1 MATVKSLGLHQ
12 PSGLQHAINEQ
23 LLPPNPPSTSYTW
36 DISTEDRFDGDLE
49 DEILSTEHCVIWC
62 RGGIFRKTFRFEL
75 EKEPVIQALLAY
87 FPASKD
93 DKSTQEEEAQ
103 SDQRP
108 ALSKA
113 LVVFLKTQAHI
124 YFLSGTSHIVHM
136 PFEVETAF
144 AGPVGVIIQ
153 RKQKAESVAPI
164 SLKFPRVPPNSFVSS
179 QLTAFNS
186 SQLTA
191 FSVEGLGKPKALP
204 LRLSSTLDNLWEAP
218 LEQLESRWPRLVSLT
233 DPLLE
238 LGLVV
243 TNQEA
248 QNGKSLR
255 QTAAKKLAFL
265 DSAEEV
271 LHVEEIKIP
280 GALTQDLSQPLII
293 AVTINRETSE
303 YTVWRLTYLQ
313 HEDRFLARQKD
324 AKSKTARRRSSMP
337 PAFASTPGTP
347 VQPNLRESFGAP
359 LPGKRPRKSERL
371 EKPMID
377 LVSSLEQQDKEGS
390 GVARRSS
397 RRVSSM
403 LARADLSA
411 SHERAILPDQP
422 LLSSHVGARRHESQG
437 SHARLS
443 ANYAHQ
449 IHPSLSSLLAAP
461 FYEGLDEGFHNMGL
475 DDHEFDGLQHEI
487 LFTKLHSVPM
497 NNSNVRYSDQPARTQ
512 TKVFILVAPPF
523 AIDGHDQSQL
533 LIGIQDATERRLQLL
548 TLELGIQRGTN
559 MGAKPGKKN
568 IPDGTTVVAT
578 VVDRRHAQNVV
589 DSCKL
594 MDGDHSAILI
604 LSESMDGRHELS
616 TQAPWSVLTKISL
629 SLLFVDNTRSLQYR
643 GRVVDRDVTQR
654 KSEVIDFS
662 NGSIV
667 GVRHPR
673 HGGIVD
679 VVDAEGRLHEL
690 RIQLEPR
697 SPHVRRV
704 LDVCRSILP
713 HALGE
718 HIFAG
723 WLHCMQWIGGH
734 DETSTDIE
742 WSTMTILLLSLFLSL
757 GRTDTKPF
765 PKTRQLPRRKRH
777 PSGSFGSIKE
787 SEDWG
792 SLEKAETSN
801 SLGCPTW
808 MMNGGWQWA
817 LDEDGDDS
825 GDENLSTTFISKHIS
840 MAKEYMVSILGETAF
855 GAAGYM
861 PTALGKSME
870 SRRKVAVDVFMG
882 LHLLLEEEKLDIMTP
897 EFRSPGRADLRV
909 IMCQIARWL
918 KWPSFIAIYE
928 AGIQEDVDQRHD
940 SGIFVNRLCDAKLT
954 IGSDLNLRPAIP
966 QPPVRPDVVNWIQ
979 SRLTGER
986 RVPYITPADVYYAG
1000 SQLSEA
1006 EKSQDRRWESILP
1019 RTLMFK
1025 QFFKFMKPSTSAVQ
1039 MVEAM
1044 RDAGITP
1051 LILDTLPE
1059 AILAPLRD
1067 AISLCQPHPPTSWS
1081 KDLLE
1086 LVDRRDISL
1095 ILAPGKQPKPSA
1107 SKILVRSKPRLHG

>member
-23 LLPPNPPSTSYTW
+23 LLPPNPPSASYTW
-36 DISTEDRFDGDLE
+36 DISTDDRFDGDLE
-49 DEILSTEHCVIWC
+49 DELLTTERCVIWC

-93 DKSTQEEEAQ
+93 DKSTQDDDAQ

-108 ALSKA
+108 TLSKA

-136 PFEVETAF
+136 PFEVESAF

-164 SLKFPRVPPNSFVSS
+164 SFKFPRVPPNSFVSS

-186 SQLTA
+186 SQQTA

-204 LRLSSTLDNLWEAP
+204 LRSTLDNFWEAP
-218 LEQLESRWPRLVSLT
+218 LEQPESRWPRLVSLT

-243 TNQEA
+243 TNQES
-248 QNGKSLR
+248 QNAKSLR
-255 QTAAKKLAFL
+255 QTAKKKLSFL
-265 DSAEEV
+265 DAAEEV
-271 LHVEEIKIP
+271 VHVEEIKIP

-313 HEDRFLARQKD
+313 HEDPFLNRQKD
-324 AKSKTARRRSSMP
+324 AKSKAARRRSSMP
-337 PAFASTPGTP
+337 SAFASAPGTP
-347 VQPNLRESFGAP
+347 AQPNLRESFGAP
-359 LPGKRPRKSERL
+359 LPGKRQRKSERL

-377 LVSSLEQQDKEGS
+377 LVSSLEQQDKEGT
-390 GVARRSS
+390 GAARRSS

-411 SHERAILPDQP
+411 SHDRAIMPEPP
-422 LLSSHVGARRHESQG
+422 LHSSHVGARRHESLG

-475 DDHEFDGLQHEI
+475 EDHEFDGLQHEI

-497 NNSNVRYSDQPARTQ
+497 NNSNVRYSDQPARAQ

-548 TLELGIQRGTN
+548 TLELGIQRGGNRGNKGTK
-559 MGAKPGKKN
+559 GGRKN
-568 IPDGTTVVAT
+568 TSDGAT
-578 VVDRRHAQNVV
+578 VLATVIDRRHAQNVV

-594 MDGDHSAILI
+594 VDGDHSAILI

-643 GRVVDRDVTQR
+643 GRDLDRDVTQR

-673 HGGIVD
+673 QGGIVD

-697 SPHVRRV
+697 SPHVRKV

-723 WLHCMQWIGGH
+723 WLHCMQWSEGH
-734 DETSTDIE
+734 EESTADIE
-742 WSTMTILLLSLFLSL
+742 WSAMAILLLSLFLSL
-757 GRTDTKPF
+757 GRKDSKPF
-765 PKTRQLPRRKRH
+765 PKTRLPIRRRR
-777 PSGSFGSIKE
+777 PASGSFSSIRE
-787 SEDWG
+787 SDDWK
-792 SLEKAETSN
+792 SLEAGEASN

-808 MMNGGWQWA
+808 MMNGGWEWV
-817 LDEDGDDS
+817 LDEDADNTTSSAGEES
-825 GDENLSTTFISKHIS
+825 PSATFISRHVS
-840 MAKEYMVSILGETAF
+840 LAKEYIVSALGETAF
-855 GAAGYM
+855 GQAGYM
-861 PTALGKSME
+861 PTSLAKSME

-909 IMCQIARWL
+909 IMSQIARWF
-918 KWPSFIAIYE
+918 KWHNFTSIYE
-928 AGIQEDVDQRHD
+928 AGIQEDIDQRHD
-940 SGIFVNRLCDAKLT
+940 SGK
-954 IGSDLNLRPAIP
+954 
-966 QPPVRPDVVNWIQ
+966 
-979 SRLTGER
+979 R
-986 RVPYITPADVYYAG
+986 R
-1000 SQLSEA
+1000 SS
-1006 EKSQDRRWESILP
+1006 
-1019 RTLMFK
+1019 
-1025 QFFKFMKPSTSAVQ
+1025 
-1039 MVEAM
+1039 
-1044 RDAGITP
+1044 
-1051 LILDTLPE
+1051 
-1059 AILAPLRD
+1059 
-1067 AISLCQPHPPTSWS
+1067 
-1081 KDLLE
+1081 
-1086 LVDRRDISL
+1086 
-1095 ILAPGKQPKPSA
+1095 
-1107 SKILVRSKPRLHG
+1107 

>member
-23 LLPPNPPSTSYTW
+23 LLPPNPPSTSYIW
-36 DISTEDRFDGDLE
+36 DISTDDRLDGKLE
-49 DEILSTEHCVIWC
+49 DELLTTEHCVIWC

-75 EKEPVIQALLAY
+75 EKEPVVQALLAY

-93 DKSTQEEEAQ
+93 DKSSQDDDAQ

-136 PFEVETAF
+136 PFEVESAF

-164 SLKFPRVPPNSFVSS
+164 EFKFPRVPPNSFVSS

-186 SQLTA
+186 SQQTA

-218 LEQLESRWPRLVSLT
+218 LEQPESRWPRLVSLT

-243 TNQEA
+243 TNQDP
-248 QNGKSLR
+248 QNAKNLR
-255 QTAAKKLAFL
+255 QTAKKKLSFL
-265 DSAEEV
+265 DAAEEV
-271 LHVEEIKIP
+271 VHVEEIKIP

-313 HEDRFLARQKD
+313 HEDPFLNRQKD
-324 AKSKTARRRSSMP
+324 AKSKSARRRSSMP
-337 PAFASTPGTP
+337 SAFASAPGTP
-347 VQPNLRESFGAP
+347 AQPNLRESFGHP
-359 LPGKRPRKSERL
+359 LPGKRQRKSERL

-377 LVSSLEQQDKEGS
+377 LVSSLEQQDKEGT
-390 GVARRSS
+390 GAARRSS

-411 SHERAILPDQP
+411 SHDRAIMPEP
-422 LLSSHVGARRHESQG
+422 PVHSSHVGGRRHESQG
-437 SHARLS
+437 SRLS

-461 FYEGLDEGFHNMGL
+461 FYEGLDEGFHKMGL
-475 DDHEFDGLQHEI
+475 EDHEFDGLQHEI
-487 LFTKLHSVPM
+487 LFTKLQSVPM
-497 NNSNVRYSDQPARTQ
+497 NNSNVRYSDQPARSQ

-548 TLELGIQRGTN
+548 TLELGIQRGSNT
-559 MGAKPGKKN
+559 GTKGGKKN
-568 IPDGTTVVAT
+568 GSDGAT
-578 VVDRRHAQNVV
+578 VLATVIDRRHAQNVV

-594 MDGDHSAILI
+594 VDGEHSAILI

-629 SLLFVDNTRSLQYR
+629 SLLVVDNTRSLQYR

-673 HGGIVD
+673 QGGIVD

-697 SPHVRRV
+697 SPHVRKV

-723 WLHCMQWIGGH
+723 WLHCMQWIGGY
-734 DETSTDIE
+734 EEPLTNIE
-742 WSTMTILLLSLFLSL
+742 WSAMSILLLSLFLSL
-757 GRTDTKPF
+757 GRKDTKPF
-765 PKTRQLPRRKRH
+765 PKARLPVRRKKAA
-777 PSGSFGSIKE
+777 SGSFSSMKE
-787 SEDWG
+787 SEDWK
-792 SLEKAETSN
+792 SLEAGEASN
-801 SLGCPTW
+801 SLGCPPW
-808 MMNGGWQWA
+808 MMNGGWEWV
-817 LDEDGDDS
+817 LDEDADNGFSS
-825 GDENLSTTFISKHIS
+825 GEENPSATFISKHVS
-840 MAKEYMVSILGETAF
+840 LAKEYMMSTLGESAF
-855 GAAGYM
+855 GHTGYM
-861 PTALGKSME
+861 PTSLAKSME

-909 IMCQIARWL
+909 IMSQISRWF
-918 KWPSFIAIYE
+918 KWHNFASTYE
-928 AGIQEDVDQRHD
+928 AGIQEDIDQRHD
-940 SGIFVNRLCDAKLT
+940 SGKF
-954 IGSDLNLRPAIP
+954 
-966 QPPVRPDVVNWIQ
+966 
-979 SRLTGER
+979 
-986 RVPYITPADVYYAG
+986 
-1000 SQLSEA
+1000 
-1006 EKSQDRRWESILP
+1006 KSS
-1019 RTLMFK
+1019 
-1025 QFFKFMKPSTSAVQ
+1025 
-1039 MVEAM
+1039 
-1044 RDAGITP
+1044 
-1051 LILDTLPE
+1051 
-1059 AILAPLRD
+1059 
-1067 AISLCQPHPPTSWS
+1067 
-1081 KDLLE
+1081 
-1086 LVDRRDISL
+1086 
-1095 ILAPGKQPKPSA
+1095 
-1107 SKILVRSKPRLHG
+1107 

>member
-12 PSGLQHAINEQ
+12 PSGLRHAVDEQ
-23 LLPPNPPSTSYTW
+23 LLPPSPPATSYTW
-36 DISTEDRFDGDLE
+36 DILTEDRDNGDHE
-49 DEILSTEHCVIWC
+49 DELLTTERCVIWC
-62 RGGIFRKTFRFEL
+62 RGGIFQKTFRFDL
-75 EKEPVIQALLAY
+75 EKEPIIQALLAY
-87 FPASKD
+87 FPTSED
-93 DKSTQEEEAQ
+93 DKAS
-103 SDQRP
+103 SDAEVKLDKRP

-124 YFLSGTSHIVHM
+124 YFLSGTSHVVHM
-136 PFEVETAF
+136 PFEVESAF

-186 SQLTA
+186 SQQTA
-191 FSVEGLGKPKALP
+191 FSVEGLGKPKPLP
-204 LRLSSTLDNLWEAP
+204 LQLGSTLDNLWEAP
-218 LEQLESRWPRLVSLT
+218 LEQPESRWPRLVSLT

-243 TNQEA
+243 TNQDP
-248 QNGKSLR
+248 QNAKSMR
-255 QTAAKKLAFL
+255 QTVSKKLAFL
-265 DSAEEV
+265 DAAEEV

-313 HEDRFLARQKD
+313 HEDPFLVRQKNS
-324 AKSKTARRRSSMP
+324 KSKAARRRSSMP
-337 PAFASTPGTP
+337 TAFASAPGTP

-359 LPGKRPRKSERL
+359 LPGKRQRKSERL
-371 EKPMID
+371 EKPMD

-411 SHERAILPDQP
+411 SHERAVLPDQP
-422 LLSSHVGARRHESQG
+422 LLPGHVGARRHESQG
-437 SHARLS
+437 SHVRLS
-443 ANYAHQ
+443 ANYSNQ

-475 DDHEFDGLQHEI
+475 DDHDFDGLQHEI
-487 LFTKLHSVPM
+487 MFTKLHGVPI
-497 NNSNVRYSDQPARTQ
+497 NNSNVRYSASDQPARNQ

-533 LIGIQDATERRLQLL
+533 LIGIQDAAEKRLQLL
-548 TLELGIQRGTN
+548 TLELGIQRGF
-559 MGAKPGKKN
+559 
-568 IPDGTTVVAT
+568 DQGTTKAGGKGPSEGAT
-578 VVDRRHAQNVV
+578 VIATVIDRRQAQNVV

-594 MDGDHSAILI
+594 VDGDHSAILI

-629 SLLFVDNTRSLQYR
+629 SLLFVDSTKSLQYR
-643 GRVVDRDVTQR
+643 GRAIDRDVMQR
-654 KSEVIDFS
+654 KSEMIDFS

-673 HGGIVD
+673 RGGVVD
-679 VVDAEGRLHEL
+679 VIDTEGRLHQL

-697 SPHVRRV
+697 SPHVRKV

-718 HIFAG
+718 YIYAG
-723 WLHCMQWIGGH
+723 WLHCMQWIGSQQEPPL
-734 DETSTDIE
+734 DLE
-742 WSTMTILLLSLFLSL
+742 WSAMVILLLSLFLSL

-765 PKTRQLPRRKRH
+765 PTTRLPLRRRRH
-777 PSGSFGSIKE
+777 PSSSFGSIRE
-787 SEDWG
+787 SEDWKT
-792 SLEKAETSN
+792 LEAGETSH

-808 MMNGGWQWA
+808 MMNRGWEWG
-817 LDEDGDDS
+817 LDEDADGSMSSQGDD
-825 GDENLSTTFISKHIS
+825 GPSTKFISKHIVF
-840 MAKEYMVSILGETAF
+840 AKEYIVSGLGEAAF
-855 GAAGYM
+855 GPAGYM
-861 PTALGKSME
+861 PTSLNKSME

-897 EFRSPGRADLRV
+897 ELSSPGRADLRV
-909 IMCQIARWL
+909 VMCQITRWL
-918 KWPSFIAIYE
+918 KWHAFSSIYE
-928 AGIQEDVDQRHD
+928 LGIQEDIDPRHD
-940 SGIFVNRLCDAKLT
+940 SGT
-954 IGSDLNLRPAIP
+954 
-966 QPPVRPDVVNWIQ
+966 
-979 SRLTGER
+979 
-986 RVPYITPADVYYAG
+986 
-1000 SQLSEA
+1000 
-1006 EKSQDRRWESILP
+1006 
-1019 RTLMFK
+1019 
-1025 QFFKFMKPSTSAVQ
+1025 
-1039 MVEAM
+1039 
-1044 RDAGITP
+1044 
-1051 LILDTLPE
+1051 
-1059 AILAPLRD
+1059 
-1067 AISLCQPHPPTSWS
+1067 
-1081 KDLLE
+1081 
-1086 LVDRRDISL
+1086 
-1095 ILAPGKQPKPSA
+1095 
-1107 SKILVRSKPRLHG
+1107 